1 MTGLVA
7 VGHFRDRAR
16 SSEMP
21 LDNLVTVGFQADRSL
36 LRMRLEA
43 ERAARGEVEL
53 DMVFAWLEIVM
64 SRLPLLQQGEIGA
77 LVRGWPEADAAT
89 RALVAGLRGLEQALA
104 AAPDDAARIEL
115 VREAGAMLQDPATR
129 IALAAVQLAAEVRV
143 RQAEAVSAMEARL
156 GLLVAAA
163 LAAALGLFF
172 LLGLQARK
180 LRQERQ
186 AAEAASRA
194 KTVFLANMSHELRT
208 PLNGVLGMLD
218 LLADEPLPPRARE
231 RAATAQSS
239 AQQLLA
245 VIGDI
250 LDITKLEA
258 GRVELERVVF
268 RLGEVLRR
276 SQATFAAAAEAKGV
290 ALRLEIAGE
299 DLSLLGDPTR
309 LGQVVNNLLANA
321 VKFTAA
327 GEVTLAAEIGR
338 VEAGLVPLV
347 LRVQDTGIGIPPAAL
362 PTLFDSFTQADTST
376 TRRYGGTGLGLAI
389 CREIVQLAGGTI
401 EVESRPGLGTTFLV
415 RLRLPLVAGAKPAA
429 IPAPLPA
436 APAPARAA
444 PHVLLVEDDGVSRLV
459 AAAMLRKL
467 GATVV
472 VAEDGGQA
480 LERAAGERFDLVL
493 MDIQMP
499 DMDGLEVTRR
509 IRAGSGPNARTRIVA
524 LSANGFREDVERSLE
539 AGLDD
544 HAAKPVSREVMERL
558 LEGGPVGRS
567 RAE

>member
-16 SSEMP
+16 SSELR
-21 LDNLVTVGFQADRSL
+21 LDNLVTVGFQTDRSL
-36 LRMRLEA
+36 LRMRIEA
-43 ERAARGEVEL
+43 EYAARG
-53 DMVFAWLEIVM
+53 DADPDRVFAWFDILK

-77 LVRGWPEADAAT
+77 LVRSWPEADAAT
-89 RALVAGLRGLEQALA
+89 RALVAGLRELDQAMA
-104 AAPDDAARIEL
+104 TAPDDAARIEL
-115 VREAGAMLQDPATR
+115 AREAGAALQDSATR
-129 IALAAVQLAAEVRV
+129 VALAAVQLAAEVRV
-143 RQAEAVSAMEARL
+143 RQGEAVSEMEARL

-172 LLGLQARK
+172 LLGLQARR

-194 KTVFLANMSHELRT
+194 KTAFLANMSHELRT

-218 LLADEPLPPRARE
+218 LLADEPLPPRARD

-276 SQATFAAAAEAKGV
+276 SHATFAAAAEAKGV
-290 ALRLEIAGE
+290 ALRLAIEGE
-299 DLSLLGDPTR
+299 ELPLLGDPTR

-327 GEVTLAAEIGR
+327 GEVTLAADIQR
-338 VEAGLVPLV
+338 AEAGLVALV

-401 EVESRPGLGTTFLV
+401 EVESRPGVGTTFLV
-415 RLRLPLVAGAKPAA
+415 RLRLPWASVAKPVVAPEAVAA
-429 IPAPLPA
+429 P
-436 APAPARAA
+436 PAPARIA

-472 VAEDGGQA
+472 VAENGGQA
-480 LERAAGERFDLVL
+480 LDCAGAERFDLVL

-524 LSANGFREDVERSLE
+524 LSANGFREDVARSLE

-544 HAAKPVSREVMERL
+544 HAAKPVSRETIERL
-558 LEGGPVGRS
+558 LAGRDVAAS